1 MKRLLWAA
9 AAALLSSA
17 AALVWFTMRIGPV
30 VVIVSHR
37 HDHALHLGDVLIGL
51 PLALAAVV
59 SLMVALSPARRPS
72 PVGTRP

>member
-1 MKRLLWAA
+1 VKRLLWAA
-9 AAALLSSA
+9 TAVLLSSA

-51 PLALAAVV
+51 PLALAALVSLVV
-59 SLMVALSPARRPS
+59 SLPSARRPS
-72 PVGTRP
+72 SVGTRP